1 MAKRPKIR
9 GPLPPGSTI
18 GILGSG
24 QLARMLSTA
33 ASRLGL
39 KTHIYADGPGSASDV
54 ASATTIAPY
63 NDYAAL
69 DAFAR
74 AVDVVT
80 YEFEN
85 VPDATAAELA
95 KYATVRPGPRA
106 LAVSQ
111 DRVAEKTFI
120 RDIGLGVA
128 PFHAIDKADE
138 IAPAV
143 ASLGGACILKTRRLG
158 YDGKGQVSLADDDA
172 AAAAKAF
179 KDLRGAPAVLEKRLA
194 FAQELSV
201 ICVRAAD
208 GTVRHYDIPQNTHGG
223 GILRR
228 SVVPAPLDPGVADRA
243 YDMATRIANAL
254 DYVGVLAV
262 ELFDLGPN
270 VPAAERLLVNEIA
283 PRVHNSGHWTIDA
296 CQVSQFENHIRAVAD
311 WPLGDAERHSD
322 AEMCNLIGDEVNAWR
337 DLAADPDVALHIY
350 GKGEVR
356 DGRKMGHWT
365 RLYPRGTRGAT

>member
-1 MAKRPKIR
+1 MPRRAKVR

-39 KTHIYADGPGSASDV
+39 KTHIYSDVPGSASDV
-54 ASATTIAPY
+54 AARTTIAGY
-63 NDYAAL
+63 DDVAAL

-74 AVDVVT
+74 SVDVVT

-95 KYATVRPGPRA
+95 KFTPVRPGPKA

-111 DRVAEKTFI
+111 DRLTEKTFI
-120 RDIGLGVA
+120 RDLGLGVA
-128 PFHAIDKADE
+128 PFAPIERAED

-143 ASLGGACILKTRRLG
+143 ASLGGPCILKTRRLG
-158 YDGKGQVSLADDDA
+158 YDGKGQVSLASDDA
-172 AAAAKAF
+172 ALAARAF
-179 KDLRGAPAVLEKRLA
+179 KEIRGAPAVVEKRLS

-201 ICVRAAD
+201 ICVRAGD
-208 GTVRHYDIPQNTHGG
+208 GSVRHYDIPQNTHGG

-243 YDMATRIANAL
+243 YDIATRIAVAL

-262 ELFDLGPN
+262 ELFDLGSG
-270 VPAAERLLVNEIA
+270 VPVGERLLVNEIA

-296 CQVSQFENHIRAVAD
+296 CPVSQFENHIRAVAD

-322 AEMCNLIGDEVNAWR
+322 AEMFNLIGEEVNAWR
-337 DLAADPDVALHIY
+337 DLAGDPDVALHIY
-350 GKGEVR
+350 DKGEAR

-365 RLYPRGTRGAT
+365 RLFPRGTRGAA

>member
-1 MAKRPKIR
+1 MPARPKIR
-9 GPLPPGSTI
+9 GPLPPGATI

-39 KTHIYADGPGSASDV
+39 KTHIYSDVPGSASDV
-54 ASATTIAPY
+54 AAKTTIAPY
-63 NDYAAL
+63 GDMASL

-85 VPDATAAELA
+85 VPEGTAAELA
-95 KYATVRPGPRA
+95 KYTAVRPGAKA

-111 DRVAEKTFI
+111 DRLSEKTFI
-120 RDIGLGVA
+120 GDIGLSVA
-128 PFHAIDKADE
+128 PFVAIDRAE
-138 IAPAV
+138 QISPAIH
-143 ASLGGACILKTRRLG
+143 SLGGPCILKTRRLG
-158 YDGKGQVSLADDDA
+158 YDGKGQVSLASDEDA
-172 AAAAKAF
+172 LAAKAF
-179 KDLRGAPAVLEKRLA
+179 KDIRGAPAVLEKRLA

-201 ICVRAAD
+201 LCVRASD
-208 GTVRHYDIPQNTHGG
+208 GSVRHYDIPQNTHGG

-243 YDMATRIANAL
+243 YDIATRIATAL

-262 ELFDLGPN
+262 ELFDLGPG

-296 CQVSQFENHIRAVAD
+296 CPVSQFENHIRAVAD

-322 AEMCNLIGDEVNAWR
+322 AEMFNLIGEEVNAWR
-337 DLAADPDVALHIY
+337 ELAADGDVALHIY
-350 GKGEVR
+350 GKGEAR
-356 DGRKMGHWT
+356 EGRKMGHWT
-365 RLYPRGTRGAT
+365 RLFPRGTRSAS